1 MTPELGLVEARF
13 GRIWSEEE
21 RSYVVSTLAAAGY
34 NFYHYGPKADR
45 ALRRNWRHPHSAGQ
59 TAMLKRLSREVRAA
73 GMRFGIALTPVGS
86 THSERDGTFD
96 DQTRADLAR
105 RVADLDAIGID
116 DLAIFFDDLRGD
128 MPQLAA
134 RQAEV
139 VNLCAGLTKA
149 SRIYTCPT
157 YYADD
162 RILDVVF
169 GERPANY
176 LADLGRLLA
185 PQVQIYWTGEEVCA
199 RAIGPAHLARVA
211 RDLGRPVCLWDNYP
225 VNDGERMSRFLH
237 LRALTGRE
245 AANAA
250 LITGHALNP
259 AIQAHLTCLPALSL
273 PMLYRQGADYAYGA
287 AFNDAAR
294 HMLGD
299 DFAARL
305 QEDLLIFQDV
315 GHERLGARAARLR
328 SRYAGFDHP
337 AARDI
342 LRWLAGDDL
351 MSDEEV
357 QTQ

>member
-1 MTPELGLVEARF
+1 MMPDLGLVDARF

-34 NFYHYGPKADR
+34 TFYHYSPKADR
-45 ALRRNWRHPHSAGQ
+45 ALRRDWRQPHSAEQ
-59 TAMLKRLSREVRAA
+59 TAMLGRLSAQVRAT

-86 THSERDGTFD
+86 THPFD
-96 DQTRADLAR
+96 DQARADLAR
-105 RVADLDAIGID
+105 RVADLDAIGVD

-128 MPQLAA
+128 MPDLAA

-139 VNLCAGLTKA
+139 VNFCAGLTKA
-149 SRIYTCPT
+149 TSVYTCPT

-185 PQVQIYWTGEEVCA
+185 PDVQVYWTGEEVCS

-211 RDLGRPVCLWDNYP
+211 RELGARSRLWDNYP
-225 VNDGERMSRFLH
+225 VNDGARMSRFLH
-237 LRALTGRE
+237 LRALTGRDP
-245 AANAA
+245 ANAVH
-250 LITGHALNP
+250 ISGHALNP
-259 AIQAHLTCLPALSL
+259 AVQAHLSCIPALTL
-273 PMLYRQGADYAYGA
+273 PMLYRQGEDYAYGA
-287 AFNDAAR
+287 AFNDASR
-294 HMLGD
+294 HLLGD

-305 QEDLLIFQDV
+305 QDDVLLFQDI
-315 GHERLGARAARLR
+315 GHERLGARAERLR
-328 SRYAGFDHP
+328 DRYAGIDHP

-342 LRWLAGDDL
+342 LRWLKGDDI
-351 MSDEEV
+351 MTDEEV

>member
-1 MTPELGLVEARF
+1 MMPDLGLVDARF

-21 RSYVVSTLAAAGY
+21 RSYVVATLAASGY

-45 ALRRNWRHPHSAGQ
+45 ALRRDWRQTHSAEQ
-59 TAMLKRLSREVRAA
+59 TAMLQRLSAEVRAT

-86 THSERDGTFD
+86 THPFD
-96 DQTRADLAR
+96 DQARADLTR
-105 RVADLDAIGID
+105 RVADLDAIGVD

-128 MPQLAA
+128 MPDLAA

-139 VNLCAGLTKA
+139 VNFCVSLTKA
-149 SRIYTCPT
+149 TRVYTCPT

-169 GERPANY
+169 GERPGNY

-185 PQVQIYWTGEEVCA
+185 PDVQVYWTGEEVCS
-199 RAIGPAHLARVA
+199 RAIGPSHLARVA
-211 RDLGRPVCLWDNYP
+211 RELGRKVCLWDNYP
-225 VNDGERMSRFLH
+225 VNDGGRMSRFLH
-237 LRALTGRE
+237 LRALTGRDP
-245 AANAA
+245 ANAA
-250 LITGHALNP
+250 HISGHALNP
-259 AIQAHLTCLPALSL
+259 AVQAHLSCIPALTL
-273 PMLYRQGADYAYGA
+273 PMLYRQGENYAYGA
-287 AFNDAAR
+287 AFAEAAR
-294 HMLGD
+294 HLLGD

-305 QEDLLIFQDV
+305 QDDVLLFQDI
-315 GHERLGARAARLR
+315 GHERLGARAERLR
-328 SRYAGFDHP
+328 DRYAGIDHP

-342 LRWLAGDDL
+342 LRWLDGDDI